1 MNLPQDIISEN
12 QMSSNFSTILDYT
25 SSSGSRFQFTAINN
39 DSLNRTCAFLDT
51 TLTLYANFND
61 KKMTA
66 LVKEIESIRG
76 VTRVFFT
83 NKYKLHIEK
92 GNLFDWANIA
102 MLVIEVL
109 EKTLEQEKESEES

>member
-1 MNLPQDIISEN
+1 MNLPQNTISEN
-12 QMSSNFSTILDYT
+12 QMSNNLSTVLDYT

-39 DSLNRTCAFLDT
+39 DSLNRTCGFLHT
-51 TLTLYANFND
+51 TLTLYANVND

-76 VTRVFFT
+76 VTRVFFI
-83 NKYKLHIEK
+83 NKYKLHIER
-92 GNLFDWANIA
+92 GDLFDWGNIV
-102 MLVIEVL
+102 MSVIEVL